1 MAGVAS
7 GYLHSCGAGTAP
19 QNAYGNPDKMP
30 TGGAKTKKVEVDIE
44 TGEEKIEDWPF
55 HAAMWLLK
63 QTEDARQKYGKK
75 FTAGKSHLGRAKTDK
90 QEEIALA
97 GKEIAGI
104 TAKLAGMPK
113 SHKDRAETER
123 QLVELRER
131 IAELRGVKLE
141 DDATAADEGAGGTSG
156 VAAKAR
162 VSSGGGPAGLASALE
177 PIIGKVEQ
185 IAGVLKETAEEADKR
200 RAHEYKMAQLQS
212 QTQIESAR
220 LQAEAFANAIKRRH
234 QVCQAEVLARLVAA
248 VAARQ
253 RQARPPAAPR
263 QRAHQAGHAPL
274 QPAPG
279 RAAPRPRKPRS
290 LAAAPRPRRG

>member
-1 MAGVAS
+1 MVEDYEVDPLRFANGRGDNNSTKKWELIASHLHKDGFVPALVAGTAVRKRHEALAKDAKS
-7 GYLHSCGAGTAP
+7 WLVRQAATCTRAVLADTAP

-90 QEEIALA
+90 QDEIALA

-113 SHKDRAETER
+113 SHKDRAETES

-220 LQAEAFANAIKRRH
+220 LQAEAFANAI
-234 QVCQAEVLARLVAA
+234 ARAF
-248 VAARQ
+248 
-253 RQARPPAAPR
+253 
-263 QRAHQAGHAPL
+263 AG
-274 QPAPG
+274 
-279 RAAPRPRKPRS
+279 R
-290 LAAAPRPRRG
+290 